1 MSKSETTFSQCT
13 NSLNSLKLPQIPQAD
28 PVAVDERQELKRSI
42 AAKPPL
48 DLRQPSELLV
58 SIRSIEQVRVV

>member
-42 AAKPPL
+42 AAKLPL
-48 DLRQPSELLV
+48 DLRRPSELLV